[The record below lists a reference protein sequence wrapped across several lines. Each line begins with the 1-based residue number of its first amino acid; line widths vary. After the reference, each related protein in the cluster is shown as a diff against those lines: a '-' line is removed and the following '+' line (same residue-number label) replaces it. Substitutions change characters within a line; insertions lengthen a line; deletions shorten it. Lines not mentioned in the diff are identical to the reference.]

1 MATRDETIKL
11 SLIDGVTKS
20 LTAIQKGVGGVGAE
34 LAKLNQIAELTSK
47 GFSLIG
53 DAVSGLS
60 GSVLAVAEIESALAR
75 VNDITQAT
83 AGEQVALQ
91 QAVQSAVA
99 TVGVSADQAASALVL
114 MAEDG
119 FSASEAVG
127 ALNTVLA
134 FAKAN
139 AQDAATATQALG
151 GVLDT
156 FGEKPAIIS
165 SLADQL
171 TAAAR
176 AAGVGTN
183 VLQNGLAAIGVQAE
197 QAGLGVSQATAALA
211 ALASRGIEG
220 TQAAKQLGTVL
231 TELNNPASRA
241 GKALEEAGLAGK
253 SFTEIVEVLS
263 KDSAKAAPILEALG
277 NRPRAALKVLLADG
291 GGALREFTGIVNE
304 AAGATQEAAS
314 VIDETFLGALARFQA
329 SIGNLRNEFLKP
341 ILQPLADEF
350 TALSEKINS
359 LAASPEFARLRA
371 QFEEFATGAIRAI
384 GNLVE
389 NIDFEELTG
398 DIAQFGADSKAVFDD
413 VILVAQSTAEAIR
426 GISFAVKFLRGDAGL
441 FSEAMDSAK
450 DGADKLGA
458 ASAAAGRAVAGLSP
472 SLDKGSKSTRG
483 FASDALDAVGKLR
496 AFAASII
503 DAGRESAIAAAEIAV
518 ISDPAAKAREELI
531 RLSGGAD
538 QAAIGLE
545 RLRLATLSSAIAT
558 LARDGLAA
566 TDTFRALVAEVGKVE
581 QNIAQMQAAID
592 KAAAAQENITG
603 KTDAATQSLRNFA
616 GAARDAGSAAESTAS
631 ANSQVSESFGNI
643 GKTSR
648 AAKAD
653 MGNMSQA
660 LIELGISLQS
670 TARSGREIIE
680 IWKGITDQYNQSNER
695 IEYAIELRTRQLG
708 LIDEEEQ
715 VRRRLQQQY
724 GTDSTLLEELVQ
736 LELKRLAIKKEQVAA
751 SERELEVEKERI
763 GLAGGL
769 GPSRSPTDVAPSA
782 TGARG
787 GAGEGIRAP
796 SITVNV
802 QGMTTDQA
810 REFVQRAVVPELER
824 IQRLSR

>member
-60 GSVLAVAEIESALAR
+60 GSVLAVAEIESALSR
-75 VNDITQAT
+75 VNDITKAT
-83 AGEQVALQ
+83 AEEQVALQ
-91 QAVQSAVA
+91 QAVQSAVS

-119 FSASEAVG
+119 FSATEAVG

-139 AQDAATATQALG
+139 AQDAATATEALG

-165 SLADQL
+165 QLADQL
-171 TAAAR
+171 TAASR
-176 AAGVGTN
+176 AAGVGTS
-183 VLQNGLAAIGVQAE
+183 VLQSGLAAIGVQAE

-359 LAASPEFARLRA
+359 LAASPEFARLRG
-371 QFEEFATGAIRAI
+371 QFEEFATGAIKAI

-398 DIAQFGADSKAVFDD
+398 DIAQFGTDSKAVFDD

-441 FSEAMDSAK
+441 FSDSMDVAK
-450 DGADKLGA
+450 DGADKLA
-458 ASAAAGRAVAGLSP
+458 DASETAGKSLASLSP
-472 SLDKGSKSTRG
+472 NLDKGSKSTKG
-483 FASDALDAVGKLR
+483 FASEAFDAADKFK

-503 DAGRESAIAAAEIAV
+503 QAGRAAAIAAAEVAV

-545 RLRLATLSSAIAT
+545 RLRLAALSAAIAT

-592 KAAAAQENITG
+592 KAAQSQENIKG
-603 KTDAATQSLRNFA
+603 KTDAATASFREFA
-616 GAARDAGSAAESTAS
+616 GAARDAGNAASSSASS
-631 ANSQVSESFGNI
+631 NSQVSESFGNI
-643 GKTSR
+643 GKAAA

-660 LIELGISLQS
+660 LLDLALQLQS
-670 TARSGREIIE
+670 QARSGREIID
-680 IWKGITDQYNQSNER
+680 IWQGITDQYNQSNER
-695 IEYAIELRTRQLG
+695 IEEAIKLRTRQLG

-715 VRRRLQQQY
+715 VRKRLQQQY

-736 LELKRLAIKKEQVAA
+736 LELKRLAIQKERVAE
-751 SERELEVEKERI
+751 SQKELEVQKEI
-763 GLAGGL
+763 LGLAGGL
-769 GPSRSPTDVAPSA
+769 GPARTGGDATAAA
-782 TGARG
+782 TGGRSLSSG
-787 GAGEGIRAP
+787 GARDTQ
-796 SITVNV
+796 ITVNV

-810 REFVQRAVVPELER
+810 REFVQRTVVPEIER